1 MLTRGFVE
9 VKDGVQC
16 LLIKFFARKA
26 AWLKFTQ
33 IVPHQ
38 KLADPAMQ

>member
-26 AWLKFTQ
+26 AWSS
-33 IVPHQ
+33 VPGRPS
-38 KLADPAMQ
+38 DTGEDRRVNC